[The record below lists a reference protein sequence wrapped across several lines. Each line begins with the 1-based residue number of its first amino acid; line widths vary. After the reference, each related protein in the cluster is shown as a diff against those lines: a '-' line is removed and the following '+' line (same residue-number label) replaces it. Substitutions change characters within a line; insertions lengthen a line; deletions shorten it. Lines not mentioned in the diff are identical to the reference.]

1 MSTATK
7 LKKSPPRIWVTDEVT
22 RKLVEEFE
30 TTGNTV
36 LISLKFYISSDRA
49 KLIRKRAM
57 ELMAETTIKNQALIT
72 EYDQD

>member
-1 MSTATK
+1 MNPTHKA
-7 LKKSPPRIWVTDEVT
+7 KKSPPRIWVTDDVT
-22 RKLVEEFE
+22 RKLIEEFG

-36 LISLKFYISSDRA
+36 LISLKFYISSERA

-57 ELMAETTIKNQALIT
+57 ELMAETVKQNRKLIQ